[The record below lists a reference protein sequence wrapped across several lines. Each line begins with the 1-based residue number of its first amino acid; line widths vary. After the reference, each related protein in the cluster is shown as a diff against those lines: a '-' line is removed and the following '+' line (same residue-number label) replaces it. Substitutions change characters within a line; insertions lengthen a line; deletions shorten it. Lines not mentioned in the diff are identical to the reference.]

1 MADPVFPSQQA
12 GGGGGGGVAKP
23 KDGGTNLLFRLTI
36 PYNCIK
42 MKVTGLRW
50 NVSLPPP
57 RSADTNVKFKRT
69 YLPTTLDL
77 GDSNVCDASIGPA
90 EVKGR
95 DCDRSTALP
104 AAVNGRGRVRSSG
117 RTAVKGREPDSP
129 SPASFPAEPQ
139 SGRGDHDDLWTTTTY
154 LFYAEITDIVSAP
167 LVRIGYAFSRVF
179 VFICVCLFRI

>member
-1 MADPVFPSQQA
+1 
-12 GGGGGGGVAKP
+12 
-23 KDGGTNLLFRLTI
+23 
-36 PYNCIK
+36 

-95 DCDRSTALP
+95 DSDRSTALP
-104 AAVNGRGRVRSSG
+104 AAVNGRGRVRSLG

-139 SGRGDHDDLWTTTTY
+139 SGRGDRDDLWTTTTY